1 MAINVRQLKSL
12 VVTGED
18 GTVTVAPDSA
28 VAAGSTLVLIGVAI
42 HNDTYNATLLTS
54 ASDTQSNTWGTP
66 VNVLA
71 GSAWQANPFACVA
84 ESVAAGSPTI
94 TLNLSYAS
102 TNLVSAALFEI
113 AGQVPSGIVDK
124 SVSGTS
130 TSATS
135 TSTAASG
142 TLTQANNLAILCCG
156 GGIGIPE
163 NPSGWINAVNQANGV
178 GGMIGCQISYRGLT
192 TTDSV
197 TGTVVHEAGNGA
209 ALMLILKEAAAGA
222 ALRYKFLLDPGAFT
236 SADTDVTAY
245 VWRNRNPEDGAA
257 EKYTG
262 LAGSATAGTL
272 YIPAPEGASTG
283 DTIIGAFLNDTDGSR
298 PFAPGIVEEV

>member
-1 MAINVRQLKSL
+1 MAINVRQLKPL

-28 VAAGSTLVLIGVAI
+28 IAAGSTLVVIGVAL
-42 HNDTYNATLLTS
+42 HSDAYQATLLTS
-54 ASDTQSNTWGTP
+54 ASDTQSNSWGTP
-66 VNVLA
+66 VNVLD

-94 TLNLSYAS
+94 TLNLSYSS
-102 TNLVSAALFEI
+102 TNCVSAALFEI

-124 SVSGTS
+124 TVSGTS
-130 TSATS
+130 TAATS

-156 GGIGIPE
+156 GGIGPPT
-163 NPSGWINAVNQANGV
+163 NPSGWVNAVNQANGV

-222 ALRYKFLLDPGAFT
+222 ALQYKFLLDPGAFT

-245 VWRNRNPEDGAA
+245 VWRNKNPEDGAA

-262 LAGSATAGTL
+262 LEGSATAGTL
-272 YIPAPEGASTG
+272 YIPAPEGASTD

-298 PFAPGIVEEV
+298 PFAAGIVEEV